1 MLSTYIS
8 IELFIL
14 SVLQK
19 KMNNNFSAE
28 KNIPFKQNMCTPTH
42 TLLNFYLKLFIFILE
57 AFLCFPPKMKRTI
70 IECCMY

>member
-28 KNIPFKQNMCTPTH
+28 KNIPFKVSGIIIHKITAEHVH
-42 TLLNFYLKLFIFILE
+42 TDTYI
-57 AFLCFPPKMKRTI
+57 T
-70 IECCMY
+70 